1 MARKTRNTSWKC
13 QWRNEKRRFRSTKT
27 SSFQSSSLLKRKG
40 TRWLLNCR
48 TDRRWSR
55 ILELSMRVW
64 YRRTNQQ
71 QERQRQSESTLRST
85 TLLKPPRR
93 RKNCSAMVMSST
105 PKTRSAKKR
114 SRRWLQPCCTCK
126 HETKTTATNLC
137 RVRRVPTSN
146 ASRSSK
152 TSAVL
157 SARLC
162 SASAETCSKCRQTL
176 MQLLGSSWMST
187 MRRMKFNAVVWRL
200 NR

>member
-1 MARKTRNTSWKC
+1 
-13 QWRNEKRRFRSTKT
+13 
-27 SSFQSSSLLKRKG
+27 
-40 TRWLLNCR
+40 
-48 TDRRWSR
+48 
-55 ILELSMRVW
+55 
-64 YRRTNQQ
+64 
-71 QERQRQSESTLRST
+71 
-85 TLLKPPRR
+85 
-93 RKNCSAMVMSST
+93 
-105 PKTRSAKKR
+105 
-114 SRRWLQPCCTCK
+114 
-126 HETKTTATNLC
+126 
-137 RVRRVPTSN
+137 VRRVPTSN